1 MEPLSDRLRAFLGR
15 RGKIFLEIS
24 REPGSGPTGMET
36 VRMFDP
42 AGRVLGQITYEIADD
57 GRIRIQTFHVEDW
70 TERRRYHRRL
80 LKWFIEDMQRRDMK
94 SIEGSLYGLSASGHD
109 VIMLLKE
116 IGFEMMELGT
126 LTGRSEYAIRLVL

>member
-1 MEPLSDRLRAFLGR
+1 MEPLSDRLSAFLRR
-15 RGKIFLEIS
+15 RGKVFFQIKKEDI
-24 REPGSGPTGMET
+24 SGPAGMET

-42 AGRVLGQITYEIADD
+42 KGMVLGHITFETTVDHRVL
-57 GRIRIQTFHVEDW
+57 IQAFHVEDW
-70 TERRRYHRRL
+70 GERRAHPRRL
-80 LKWFIEDMQRRDMK
+80 LKWFIDDIRRRDVT

-109 VIMLLKE
+109 VIMLLKG